1 MINFSI
7 GQTNNKSFRSGFYF
21 IKKSSTTNQSLILIP
36 LNQMINFS
44 TGQTK
49 NMSYC
54 SGLYFIKISS
64 TTGHTLILISLN

>member
-1 MINFSI
+1 MLNFSI
-7 GQTNNKSFRSGFYF
+7 GQKNNKSYC
-21 IKKSSTTNQSLILIP
+21 IVLYLKKISLTTGQTLILIP
-36 LNQMINFS
+36 LNQMIKFS

-54 SGLYFIKISS
+54 SGLYFIKISY